1 MSEQKRK
8 DGIKRQIESQPGISH
23 TDLLERV
30 KNDMANSTAAKIIE
44 QLLDDREITFRK
56 DGKKKRYHPAE
67 PDQKS
72 LEKDFSGNMKRL
84 RRMLEAL
91 EDDFT
96 SYPYEV
102 QNWVN
107 RDILDT
113 LDSLGRRI
121 RRHLEEHDHY
131 YGVDSCVDDYGRLC
145 AEISKLMPSMRG
157 DLKHMVM
164 GYINDTGSVGL
175 LHQIASKASELR
187 RQREPL
193 GGGPKR
199 AGMSEKIDRLDKMIN
214 ALFIHADAILAK
226 SRELQKV
233 RKQERL
239 PDEYDEHE
247 LARPIRYVEKRRRDF
262 QTTVQSL
269 QKRVA
274 ELNDGKTGGDQA
286 ARLNEDPGLTDL
298 IKQLESIK
306 TNLDDAGKMLERQY
320 RNTFADEIEQELYTE
335 IKKAEEHVK
344 DMKIT
349 LKGV

>member
-8 DGIKRQIESQPGISH
+8 DGIKKQIESQPGISH

-30 KNDMANSTAAKIIE
+30 KNDMAQSTAAKIIE
-44 QLLDDREITFRK
+44 QLLDGGEITFRK
-56 DGKKKRYHPAE
+56 EGRKKRYHPAE

-72 LEKDFSGNMKRL
+72 LEKDFAGSMKRL
-84 RRMLEAL
+84 RRMLETL

-102 QNWVN
+102 QIWVN
-107 RDILDT
+107 RGILDK

-131 YGVDSCVDDYGRLC
+131 YGVDRCADDYGRLC

-157 DLKHMVM
+157 DLKHGVTRCMD
-164 GYINDTGSVGL
+164 DTWSVGL
-175 LHQIASKASELR
+175 LHKIASKASELR

-199 AGMSEKIDRLDKMIN
+199 AGMSEEIKRLDKMIN
-214 ALFIHADAILAK
+214 TLFIHVGNILSK
-226 SRELQKV
+226 SQELQKV
-233 RKQERL
+233 RKQER
-239 PDEYDEHE
+239 PPREYGEHE
-247 LARPIRYVEKRRRDF
+247 LARHILFVEERRRDF

-269 QKRVA
+269 QKRAA
-274 ELNDGKTGGDQA
+274 ELNGGKTGGDQA
-286 ARLNEDPGLTDL
+286 ARLKEDPGLTDV
-298 IKQLESIK
+298 IRQLESIK

-320 RNTFADEIEQELYTE
+320 RNTFEDEIEQEVYTE
-335 IKKAEEHVK
+335 IKKAEEYVK
-344 DMKIT
+344 DMKID
-349 LKGV
+349 LKGM